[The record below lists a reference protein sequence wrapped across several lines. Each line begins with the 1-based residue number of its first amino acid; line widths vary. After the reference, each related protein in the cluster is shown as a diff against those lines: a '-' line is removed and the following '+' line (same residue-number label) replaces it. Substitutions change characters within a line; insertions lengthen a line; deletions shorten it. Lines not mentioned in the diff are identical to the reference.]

1 MDTHRTPAYEY
12 LTQHRTKDA
21 GYTHTCLTGGTFC
34 VQGDDADRLDDLLA
48 KAIRHDRPGEPSLP
62 CLTQRRTMVFPL
74 YLDLDLKLPE
84 RALADDLVRR
94 LAATLATAVMRFWP
108 DADDPAAFEC
118 VVCTRTGD
126 AAQDDG
132 GLYKHGLH
140 VHWHNVLVD
149 DNMARQVR
157 EGLLLDVR
165 HDARLAALNAAH
177 PVKWEDVLDASVYGP
192 KGSLRLLGCPK
203 ATKCRS
209 CGGRANESCG
219 VCYRSNGCHLI
230 DPRVYALRTALRGAD
245 ECAEYL
251 AQLRANAAMLV
262 RHTSV
267 RARQSA
273 AQPLRGFRVYPGCPE
288 PAAGGKRRGAALS
301 NGLVKTPKL
310 GAEFRGREEVAD
322 ATTARI
328 ARRLLCALS
337 GMYASVAHVK
347 VSRCSYRGNV
357 SYFVDLF
364 GDNANYCVNKRD
376 HHPGNR
382 AYMIIEPPKKGV
394 STYSAHMRCH
404 CRCEKPRPSG
414 DYCRDVKGQLSCPR
428 VALEQDEVDHLFPS
442 ARRAGPA
449 ASSSSASLFAPL
461 SAMTTDALER
471 ELSALEARAR

>member
-245 ECAEYL
+245 ECADVGADGL
-251 AQLRANAAMLV
+251 AIEPGADDLADDRTY
-262 RHTSV
+262 RSSDD
-267 RARQSA
+267 RPDAR
-273 AQPLRGFRVYPGCPE
+273 AQPTADERAYRYSDDRAADRPSVERADRLACADEPLVPGKPH
-288 PAAGGKRRGAALS
+288 
-301 NGLVKTPKL
+301 
-310 GAEFRGREEVAD
+310 
-322 ATTARI
+322 
-328 ARRLLCALS
+328 RLLRFC
-337 GMYASVAHVK
+337 
-347 VSRCSYRGNV
+347 R
-357 SYFVDLF
+357 
-364 GDNANYCVNKRD
+364 RD
-376 HHPGNR
+376 
-382 AYMIIEPPKKGV
+382 
-394 STYSAHMRCH
+394 
-404 CRCEKPRPSG
+404 
-414 DYCRDVKGQLSCPR
+414 
-428 VALEQDEVDHLFPS
+428 
-442 ARRAGPA
+442 
-449 ASSSSASLFAPL
+449 
-461 SAMTTDALER
+461 DA
-471 ELSALEARAR
+471 